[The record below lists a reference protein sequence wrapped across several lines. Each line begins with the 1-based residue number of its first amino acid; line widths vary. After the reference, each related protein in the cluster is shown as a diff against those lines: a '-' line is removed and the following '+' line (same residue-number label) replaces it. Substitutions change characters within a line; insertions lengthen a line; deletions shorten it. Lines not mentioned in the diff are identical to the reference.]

1 MGDVLPQRVTFP
13 LEKVMRAECSS
24 CVGMNHFRAVSQ
36 AFKTLAL
43 NCPSPGGG
51 LCMRRPMLSQ

>member
-51 LCMRRPMLSQ
+51 LCMR

>member
-1 MGDVLPQRVTFP
+1 MDDVLPQIVIFP

-43 NCPSPGGG
+43 NCLSLGGD
-51 LCMRRPMLSQ
+51 LRMR